1 MIKKHLQI
9 LFILLVLTCS
19 AAFAGDL
26 NGKFKMPTGV
36 EYIPNS
42 FIIKIKPQY
51 RASCDLNDVNLPE
64 LKTVLHSLHFTGIK
78 KKFPHQQPPLPKQ
91 TNKHGVPF
99 ADLSLIYEVNYT
111 GSIDMEAAINRV
123 LMTGLLEYAVP
134 RYIDKI
140 SYRPSD
146 PDTNNNRN
154 WHLKRIRAYQAW
166 DITRG
171 DTSVVVAIIDSGVDW
186 DHPDL
191 FTNIAFNYNDPIDG
205 IDNDNDGYVDNF
217 RGWDF
222 VGPTFDPN
230 YPGDNNVMV
239 TSQQNSHGT
248 HVAGTAC
255 AATDNGIGIAG
266 SGFRCRFMPIK
277 CGTDGGGQ
285 SIFFGYEAI
294 EYAARMNASVINCSW
309 GGGGASPFAQD
320 VLTYAAVNKN
330 ALIVAAAGNDNSSG
344 EHYPSGYRYALS
356 VAATGQTDQKANFSN
371 YNYKIDVS
379 APGVQIYAT
388 RFNDAYMNMSG
399 TSMASPVVAG
409 AAGIVRSRFPNYS
422 PEQVIQRIRV
432 TADDIY
438 DVNTNTILQGRLG
451 KGRLNLLRAVTE
463 ETPGIKSQNITIT
476 DFDDDYF
483 QVGDTLYIWG
493 TFINYLDA
501 SSPALT
507 ARLSTGSPFIT
518 VVNATATYNLGV
530 IQTNLTKSTQ
540 DAPFKA
546 VINSN
551 APPDLTVAFRINYQD
566 VEYNDFEYFETAV
579 NTTYINISR
588 NNIAT
593 TITSRGR
600 IGWNTDGQ
608 TGGVGLGFAH
618 KGRQTAYEIGLMSG
632 RAVNRIASST
642 RGAQGSAFSDHYR
655 YISVVREITPP
666 VLATNEWHVL
676 MNDQGAGALA
686 SNVRIRQRVLAWD
699 TPADS
704 NYIIVQLSITNAGN
718 NTIENYHVGYYADF
732 DISPNGQRDFA
743 RYNAPRRLGF
753 VQDPSDNGYF
763 AGIAVLGTVPGV
775 HYTAIDNDGEGGSP
789 FGVYDGYTNAE
800 KFQSISS
807 GLLDTIAGNSNPLG
821 KDVSLAI
828 GAGPYTI
835 PSGDSI
841 SVAFLFA
848 AGPDLFTI
856 LQAADDGIINYD
868 TIEPVITATQ
878 RLSNSAEQKAW
889 IYPNP
894 SKDGSFYVG
903 STMMQGIR
911 VEAFDLL
918 GRSAAL
924 LHGRGD
930 GYYQIA
936 NAKEGIYMI
945 KLTYDGKSEYHRLLI
960 KH

>member
-1 MIKKHLQI
+1 
-9 LFILLVLTCS
+9 
-19 AAFAGDL
+19 
-26 NGKFKMPTGV
+26 
-36 EYIPNS
+36 
-42 FIIKIKPQY
+42 
-51 RASCDLNDVNLPE
+51 
-64 LKTVLHSLHFTGIK
+64 
-78 KKFPHQQPPLPKQ
+78 
-91 TNKHGVPF
+91 
-99 ADLSLIYEVNYT
+99 
-111 GSIDMEAAINRV
+111 
-123 LMTGLLEYAVP
+123 
-134 RYIDKI
+134 
-140 SYRPSD
+140 
-146 PDTNNNRN
+146 
-154 WHLKRIRAYQAW
+154 
-166 DITRG
+166 
-171 DTSVVVAIIDSGVDW
+171 
-186 DHPDL
+186 
-191 FTNIAFNYNDPIDG
+191 
-205 IDNDNDGYVDNF
+205 
-217 RGWDF
+217 
-222 VGPTFDPN
+222 
-230 YPGDNNVMV
+230 
-239 TSQQNSHGT
+239 
-248 HVAGTAC
+248 
-255 AATDNGIGIAG
+255 
-266 SGFRCRFMPIK
+266 
-277 CGTDGGGQ
+277 
-285 SIFFGYEAI
+285 
-294 EYAARMNASVINCSW
+294 
-309 GGGGASPFAQD
+309 
-320 VLTYAAVNKN
+320 
-330 ALIVAAAGNDNSSG
+330 
-344 EHYPSGYRYALS
+344 
-356 VAATGQTDQKANFSN
+356 
-371 YNYKIDVS
+371 
-379 APGVQIYAT
+379 
-388 RFNDAYMNMSG
+388 
-399 TSMASPVVAG
+399 
-409 AAGIVRSRFPNYS
+409 
-422 PEQVIQRIRV
+422 
-432 TADDIY
+432 
-438 DVNTNTILQGRLG
+438 
-451 KGRLNLLRAVTE
+451 
-463 ETPGIKSQNITIT
+463 
-476 DFDDDYF
+476 
-483 QVGDTLYIWG
+483 
-493 TFINYLDA
+493 
-501 SSPALT
+501 
-507 ARLSTGSPFIT
+507 
-518 VVNATATYNLGV
+518 
-530 IQTNLTKSTQ
+530 
-540 DAPFKA
+540 
-546 VINSN
+546 
-551 APPDLTVAFRINYQD
+551 
-566 VEYNDFEYFETAV
+566 
-579 NTTYINISR
+579 
-588 NNIAT
+588 
-593 TITSRGR
+593 
-600 IGWNTDGQ
+600 
-608 TGGVGLGFAH
+608 
-618 KGRQTAYEIGLMSG
+618 
-632 RAVNRIASST
+632 
-642 RGAQGSAFSDHYR
+642 
-655 YISVVREITPP
+655 
-666 VLATNEWHVL
+666 VLATNEWHVM